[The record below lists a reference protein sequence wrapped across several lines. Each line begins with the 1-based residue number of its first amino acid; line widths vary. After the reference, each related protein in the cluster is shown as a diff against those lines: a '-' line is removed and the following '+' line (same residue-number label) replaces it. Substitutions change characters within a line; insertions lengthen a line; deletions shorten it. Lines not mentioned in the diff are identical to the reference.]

1 MVAYG
6 CPARIMMTRDEYDE
20 KRRMHEETGD

>member
-6 CPARIMMTRDEYDE
+6 CPARIIMTRDEYDE
-20 KRRMHEETGD
+20 KRRIYEEESG